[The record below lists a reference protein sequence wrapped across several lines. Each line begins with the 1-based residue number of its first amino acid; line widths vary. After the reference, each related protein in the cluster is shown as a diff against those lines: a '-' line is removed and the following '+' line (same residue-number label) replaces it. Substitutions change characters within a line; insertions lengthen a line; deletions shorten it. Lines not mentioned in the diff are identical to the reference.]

1 MDLLQLLTNKDKLD
15 YSENYNYDNNFIGT
29 RLFPQEKTN
38 NLKVSIARLVE
49 NGSVPVMA
57 QFHAL
62 DSEARIGDRTNYKEI
77 EVEKLLI
84 KEKLNQGERIAY
96 YLNGVTDNDT
106 VRDFIFDDANNLV
119 SRVLTRAE
127 LANMQLMG
135 YGRLEVNE
143 NNFKAVIDYGMPET
157 NKLAV
162 TGWSNAEHDIIGDL
176 NKIKAQAKTKGKT
189 IDKALT
195 SSKVLGDMLKN
206 TSIVNYLAKLNLIAS
221 ETTLLDMLQSV
232 FGIAF
237 EVNDDVYKENAN
249 SKEVKR
255 FYPEDKI
262 SFFGGTQSFGKG
274 LYTNTPSELFGEVE
288 SSKGY
293 VVINMWKSQDPAG
306 IWTKAEAVYIPVPR
320 DIEGLFIVTVGA

>member
-135 YGRLEVNE
+135 YGRLEINE
-143 NNFKAVIDYGMPET
+143 NNFKAVIDYVNESDE
-157 NKLAV
+157 LR
-162 TGWSNAEHDIIGDL
+162 
-176 NKIKAQAKTKGKT
+176 NKIKIWMQNISPDIKEREV
-189 IDKALT
+189 DRR
-195 SSKVLGDMLKN
+195 
-206 TSIVNYLAKLNLIAS
+206 
-221 ETTLLDMLQSV
+221 
-232 FGIAF
+232 F
-237 EVNDDVYKENAN
+237 EK
-249 SKEVKR
+249 
-255 FYPEDKI
+255 
-262 SFFGGTQSFGKG
+262 
-274 LYTNTPSELFGEVE
+274 ELFKSFE
-288 SSKGY
+288 SNLRITLIIDESTQDQKDTLSN
-293 VVINMWKSQDPAG
+293 VVKSFKLDGNREIEFKSYIVRLEQQIG
-306 IWTKAEAVYIPVPR
+306 IVDKNASFALSYQE
-320 DIEGLFIVTVGA
+320 